1 MIKVLLVCLT
11 TCFMLANTADF
22 AATVSC
28 MKCSIN
34 CQFNKC
40 VRITA
45 DGYDNQFC
53 GTSECNLNKSYPEL
67 FFKCDY
73 DVSGKKCSTG
83 VCFQPPAHGCADT
96 TSCTNSYYLN
106 TACETC
112 TSIAGCT
119 QCLVTRTNSTGIQ
132 LGSESCLGNSCN
144 DVQTVNRNIAACAN
158 SLDPFGNPCTCCY
171 NVTAVVDKRVGV
183 CTASNAL
190 YSGAGF
196 NTYAQSKTS
205 ESSLI
210 MSLMLVLSMITL
222 MLAY

>member
-1 MIKVLLVCLT
+1 MIKVLLICLAA
-11 TCFMLANTADF
+11 CAMVAHGADF
-22 AATVSC
+22 VATVSC
-28 MKCSIN
+28 IPCTIT

-53 GTSECNLNKSYPEL
+53 GTSECTLNKNYPQL
-67 FFKCDY
+67 FYKCNY

-83 VCFQPPAHGCADT
+83 VCYNPGARSCASGI
-96 TSCTNSYYLN
+96 SCANSYYLN
-106 TACETC
+106 TSCEACVTV
-112 TSIAGCT
+112 AGCS
-119 QCLVTRTNSTGIQ
+119 QCLTTRTNSSGTGLVTQ
-132 LGSESCLGNSCN
+132 SCLGNSCN
-144 DVQTVNRNIAACAN
+144 DVQTLNLTIAACSN
-158 SLDPFGNPCTCCY
+158 SMDSYGNGCSCCY
-171 NVTAVVDKRVGV
+171 TVNNALEYKTGE

-210 MSLMLVLSMITL
+210 MSIVLLLSMIAL
-222 MLAY
+222 LLAY